1 MAAGNW
7 RLATGDWQ
15 LATGGW
21 QAARGL
27 KMNVFQSISTYF
39 FLLRLATGN
48 WRLASCTWL
57 NDEPISKYFNLF
69 PFGQLAASNWQ
80 AARGLTMYLF
90 QNISIYFF
98 FYGWQLAAGGLQM
111 V

>member
-1 MAAGNW
+1 LASQISCWRQESSIWGRNGGWQLATGNW
-7 RLATGDWQ
+7 R

-69 PFGQLAASNWQ
+69 LFTIREFVVKTVIKVCSRQLPEAS
-80 AARGLTMYLF
+80 R
-90 QNISIYFF
+90 I
-98 FYGWQLAAGGLQM
+98 
-111 V
+111 